1 MSLLEMFSARY
12 PMARTTFLGA
22 LKSAGGTHLAAHENP
37 RKGPAGEALYAD
49 IARIGPDDAKRLLIL
64 VSGTHGI
71 EGYSGSGC
79 HAAWLASGLFA
90 RQAGADTAVLFVH
103 AINPFGFA
111 WGRRTNEDNV
121 DLNRNFVDHAKPR
134 PANADYEAIAE
145 HVDPV
150 DWGDAAARAKHN
162 AAIAKFLGRETH
174 DVMSKAMHGGQYV
187 NPKGTFYGGT
197 APTWSN
203 RIFRAAVAEHAA
215 RAEQVA
221 IIDYHTGGGLFG
233 FVDFF
238 VDDDRDGVTGR
249 DGLSGAAKSRHWFSH
264 ATVIA
269 EDKAR
274 YGKDAQSETPGN
286 LFYAVPEIV
295 PGKRY
300 TLGLVELR
308 TGEAKTGIDAIRA
321 ENWLFH
327 HGDIDSPEG
336 AARADAIR
344 AEVRERFYPASEVW
358 RAMVLRQ
365 SHALIGEALA
375 GLAKA

>member
-1 MSLLEMFSARY
+1 MAPYDIFPATYSEARANFLAALSA
-12 PMARTTFLGA
+12 
-22 LKSAGGTHLAAHENP
+22 AGGTHLAVHENP
-37 RKGPAGEALYAD
+37 RKGPAGEAFFAD
-49 IARIGPDDAKRLLIL
+49 IARIGPADAAKLLVL

-71 EGYSGSGC
+71 EGYAGSGC
-79 HAAWLASGLFA
+79 HAGWLAADLFA
-90 RQAGADTAVLFVH
+90 RQAGPDMAVLFVH

-121 DLNRNFVDHAKPR
+121 DLNRNFIDHAKPR
-134 PANADYEAIAE
+134 PVNPDYEAIAA

-150 DWGDAAARAKHN
+150 DWDDAAARAKHN
-162 AAIAKFLGRETH
+162 AAIAKFLKRDTH

-187 NPKGTFYGGT
+187 NPKGTFYGGV
-197 APTWSN
+197 APVWSN
-203 RIFRAAVAEHAA
+203 RIFREALAAHAA
-215 RAEQVA
+215 RAEHVA
-221 IIDYHTGGGLFG
+221 IIDYHTGGGPFG

-238 VDDDRDGVTGR
+238 VDDDRDGQAGPR
-249 DGLSGAAKSRHWFSH
+249 KSRRWFSH

-274 YGKDAQSETPGN
+274 HGKDAQSETPGN

-308 TGEAKTGIDAIRA
+308 TGEDKTGIDAIRA

-327 HGDIDSPEG
+327 HGEIESAEG
-336 AARADAIR
+336 KAIR
-344 AEVRERFYPASEVW
+344 AEVRERFYPASDVW

-365 SHALIGEALA
+365 SHSLIGEVLA
-375 GLAKA
+375 GLAKV

>member
-1 MSLLEMFSARY
+1 MSGSPAFSATY
-12 PMARTTFLGA
+12 AEARAKHLSA
-22 LKSAGGTHLAAHENP
+22 LAAAGGAHLAAHENP
-37 RKGPAGEALYAD
+37 RRGPSGERLYTDVARVGPAV
-49 IARIGPDDAKRLLIL
+49 ARKLLVL

-71 EGYSGSGC
+71 EGYAGSGC
-79 HAAWLASGLFA
+79 HTGWLAARLFGH
-90 RQAGADTAVLFVH
+90 QAGADTAVLLVH

-121 DLNRNFVDHAKPR
+121 DLNRNFIDHAQPR
-134 PANADYEAIAE
+134 PANADYDAIAA

-162 AAIAKFLGRETH
+162 AAIAKFLGRATH
-174 DVMSKAMHGGQYV
+174 DVMCKAMHGGQYV
-187 NPKGTFYGGT
+187 NPKGTFYGGA
-197 APTWSN
+197 APVWSN
-203 RIFRAAVAEHAA
+203 RIFRAALAEHAV
-215 RAEQVA
+215 RAQHIA
-221 IIDYHTGGGLFG
+221 IIDYHTGGGPMG

-238 VDDDRDGVTGR
+238 LDDDRDGEA
-249 DGLSGAAKSRHWFSH
+249 GARKSRHWFSH

-269 EDKAR
+269 EDKAKH
-274 YGKDAQSETPGN
+274 GKDAQSETPGN

-295 PGKRY
+295 PGKRT

-327 HGDIDSPEG
+327 HGDIASAEG
-336 AARADAIR
+336 EAIR
-344 AEVRERFYPASEVW
+344 AEVRERFYPASAVW

-365 SHALIGEALA
+365 SHTLIGEALA

>member
-1 MSLLEMFSARY
+1 MTQLDIFSADYATCR
-12 PMARTTFLGA
+12 AKFLAA
-22 LKSAGGTHLAAHENP
+22 LKSAGGSHLASHESP
-37 RKGPAGEALYAD
+37 KRGPAGEPLYTD
-49 IARIGPDDAKRLLIL
+49 IARIGPATATKLLIL

-79 HAAWLASGLFA
+79 HAGWLSSGLFA
-90 RQAGADTAVLFVH
+90 RQAGPDTAVLFIH

-121 DLNRNFVDHAKPR
+121 DLNRNFIDHAKPR
-134 PANADYEAIAE
+134 PANPDYEAIAA

-162 AAIAKFLGRETH
+162 AAVAKFLKRDTH

-187 NPKGTFYGGT
+187 NSKGTFYGGI
-197 APTWSN
+197 APVWSN
-203 RIFRAAVAEHAA
+203 RLFRAVVAEHAA
-215 RAEQVA
+215 RAEHIA
-221 IIDYHTGGGLFG
+221 IIDYHTGGGPFG
-233 FVDFF
+233 FVDHF
-238 VDDDRDGVTGR
+238 VDDDRDGAE
-249 DGLSGAAKSRHWFSH
+249 GARKSRHWFSDV
-264 ATVIA
+264 TVIA
-269 EDKAR
+269 EDKAKH
-274 YGKDAQSETPGN
+274 GKDAQSETPGN
-286 LFYAVPEIV
+286 LFYSVPEIV

-308 TGEAKTGIDAIRA
+308 TGENQTGVDAIRA

-336 AARADAIR
+336 KAIR
-344 AEVRERFYPASEVW
+344 AEVRERFYPASPVW

-365 SHALIGEALA
+365 SHTLIGEALA
-375 GLAKA
+375 GLAKL

>member
-1 MSLLEMFSARY
+1 MSAVFAFAPTYRDARKI
-12 PMARTTFLGA
+12 FLDA
-22 LKSAGGTHLAAHENP
+22 LAAADGIHLAALENP
-37 RKGPAGEALYAD
+37 RRGPTGEALHTD
-49 IARIGPDDAKRLLIL
+49 IARVGPADARKLLVL

-71 EGYSGSGC
+71 EGYAGSGC
-79 HAAWLASGLFA
+79 HSAWLAGGHFA
-90 RQAGADTAVLFVH
+90 RQAGPDTAVLFVH

-121 DLNRNFVDHAKPR
+121 DLNRNFVDHAKPH

-150 DWGDAAARAKHN
+150 DWNDPAALARHN
-162 AAIAKFLGRETH
+162 AAIANFLKRDTH
-174 DVMSKAMHGGQYV
+174 DVLCKAMHGGQYV
-187 NPKGTFYGGT
+187 NAKGTFYGGT
-197 APTWSN
+197 ARTWSN
-203 RIFRAAVAEHAA
+203 RVFREALAEHAA
-215 RAEQVA
+215 RAGHIC
-221 IIDYHTGGGLFG
+221 IIDYHTGGGPFG
-233 FVDFF
+233 FVEFF
-238 VDDDRDGVTGR
+238 VDDDR
-249 DGLSGAAKSRHWFSH
+249 DGLSGAAKSRHWFGH

-269 EDKAR
+269 EDKAKH
-274 YGKDAQSETPGN
+274 GKDAQSETPGN

-327 HGDIDSPEG
+327 HGDIDSPLG
-336 AARADAIR
+336 RAIR
-344 AEVRERFYPASEVW
+344 SEVRERFYPDSAVW

-365 SHALIGEALA
+365 SNALIGEALA
-375 GLAKA
+375 GLGRV

>member
-1 MSLLEMFSARY
+1 MQIDCFSADYGACRSK
-12 PMARTTFLGA
+12 FLAA
-22 LKSAGGTHLAAHENP
+22 LSAAGGTHLAAHENP
-37 RKGPAGEALYAD
+37 RRGPADEALYTD
-49 IARIGPDDAKRLLIL
+49 IARIGPADAKKLLIL

-90 RQAGADTAVLFVH
+90 RQAGPETAVLFMH

-121 DLNRNFVDHAKPR
+121 DLNRNFIDHAKPR
-134 PANADYEAIAE
+134 PANADYDAIAE

-150 DWGDAAARAKHN
+150 DCGAPAGRAKHN
-162 AAIAKFLGRETH
+162 AAIAKFVGRETH
-174 DVMSKAMHGGQYV
+174 DVLCKAMHGGQYV
-187 NPKGTFYGGT
+187 NPKGTFYGGV
-197 APTWSN
+197 APVWSN
-203 RIFRAAVAEHAA
+203 RIFRAALAEHAA
-215 RAEQVA
+215 RAEHVA
-221 IIDYHTGGGLFG
+221 IIDYHTGGGPFG

-238 VDDDRDGVTGR
+238 LDDDRDGVTGR
-249 DGLSGAAKSRHWFSH
+249 DGEEGARKSRHWFSH

-269 EDKAR
+269 EDKAKH
-274 YGKDAQSETPGN
+274 GKDAQSETPGN
-286 LFYAVPEIV
+286 LFYSVPEIV

-308 TGEAKTGIDAIRA
+308 TGEDKTGVDAIRA

-327 HGDIDSPEG
+327 HGDINSPEG
-336 AARADAIR
+336 MAIR

-365 SHALIGEALA
+365 SHTLIGEMLA

>member
-1 MSLLEMFSARY
+1 MPSSQKFHDTFRQAQEAFLAELSA
-12 PMARTTFLGA
+12 
-22 LKSAGGTHLAAHENP
+22 AGGTRLAAHENP
-37 RKGPAGEALYAD
+37 RRGPAGEPLFTD
-49 IARIGPDDAKRLLIL
+49 IARIGPADARKLLVL

-71 EGYSGSGC
+71 EGYAGSGC
-79 HAAWLASGLFA
+79 HAGWLAGGHFA

-103 AINPFGFA
+103 AVNPFGFA

-121 DLNRNFVDHAKPR
+121 DLNRNFIDHAKPH

-150 DWGDAAARAKHN
+150 DWHDPVALARHN
-162 AAIAKFLGRETH
+162 AAIAKFLKRDTH
-174 DVMSKAMHGGQYV
+174 DVMCKAMHGGQYV
-187 NPKGTFYGGT
+187 NPKGTFYGGV

-203 RIFRAAVAEHAA
+203 RIFRAALAEHGA
-215 RAEQVA
+215 RAEHIC
-221 IIDYHTGGGLFG
+221 IIDYHTGGGPFG

-238 VDDDRDGVTGR
+238 VDDDRDG
-249 DGLSGAAKSRHWFSH
+249 LAGASKSRHWFGH

-269 EDKAR
+269 EDKAQH
-274 YGKDAQSETPGN
+274 GKDAQSETPGN

-308 TGEAKTGIDAIRA
+308 TGEAVTGIDSIRA

-327 HGDIDSPEG
+327 HGDIDSPAG
-336 AARADAIR
+336 RAIR
-344 AEVRERFYPASEVW
+344 AEVRERFYPDSAMW

-365 SHALIGEALA
+365 SNALIGEALA
-375 GLAKA
+375 GLAQV

>member
-1 MSLLEMFSARY
+1 MQFDFFSTDYATSRARFLRALE
-12 PMARTTFLGA
+12 T
-22 LKSAGGTHLAAHENP
+22 AGGTHLASHENSC
-37 RKGPAGEALYAD
+37 KGPAGEALFTD
-49 IARIGPDDAKRLLIL
+49 IARVGPANAKKLLIL

-90 RQAGADTAVLFVH
+90 RQAGPDTAVLFIH

-121 DLNRNFVDHAKPR
+121 DLNRNFIDHAKPR

-162 AAIAKFLGRETH
+162 AAIAKFLQRETH
-174 DVMSKAMHGGQYV
+174 DVLCKAMHGGQYV

-197 APTWSN
+197 APVWSN

-215 RAEQVA
+215 HAEHIC
-221 IIDYHTGGGLFG
+221 IIDYHTGGGPFG
-233 FVDFF
+233 FVDHF
-238 VDDDRDGVTGR
+238 VDDDRDG
-249 DGLSGAAKSRHWFSH
+249 LSGEAKSRHWWNH

-269 EDKAR
+269 EDKAKH
-274 YGKDAQSETPGN
+274 GKDAQSETPGN
-286 LFYAVPEIV
+286 LFYSVPEIV

-308 TGEAKTGIDAIRA
+308 TGEAKTGVDAIRA

-327 HGDIDSPEG
+327 HGDIDSEEG
-336 AARADAIR
+336 KAIR
-344 AEVRERFYPASEVW
+344 AEVRERFYPASDVW

-365 SHALIGEALA
+365 SHTLIGEALA

>member
-1 MSLLEMFSARY
+1 MIQLDSFAANY
-12 PMARTTFLGA
+12 ATARTNLLTA
-22 LKSAGGTHLAAHENP
+22 LSSAGGAHLAAHENP
-37 RKGPAGEALYAD
+37 RRGPADEALYTD
-49 IARIGPDDAKRLLIL
+49 IARIGPADARKLLIL

-79 HAAWLASGLFA
+79 HTGWLARGCFD
-90 RQAGADTAVLFVH
+90 RQIGDDTAVLFIH

-121 DLNRNFVDHAKPR
+121 DLNRNFIDHAKPR
-134 PANADYEAIAE
+134 PPNPDYDAIAA

-187 NPKGTFYGGT
+187 NPKGTFYGGIE
-197 APTWSN
+197 PVWSN
-203 RIFRAAVAEHAA
+203 RIFRSAVAEHAA
-215 RAEQVA
+215 RAERIA
-221 IIDYHTGGGLFG
+221 IIDYHTGGGPFG
-233 FVDFF
+233 FADHF
-238 VDDDRDGVTGR
+238 VDDDRDG
-249 DGLSGAAKSRHWFSH
+249 LSGEAKSRHWFSH

-269 EDKAR
+269 EDKAKH
-274 YGKDAQSETPGN
+274 GKNAQSETPGN

-308 TGEAKTGIDAIRA
+308 TGTDKTGIDAIRA

-327 HGDIDSPEG
+327 HGDMSSPEG
-336 AARADAIR
+336 KAIR
-344 AEVRERFYPASEVW
+344 AEVRERFYPSSAVW

-365 SHALIGEALA
+365 SNALIGETLA
-375 GLAKA
+375 GLARV

>member
-1 MSLLEMFSARY
+1 MTNLANFPATYPDAR
-12 PMARTTFLGA
+12 AKFLAA
-22 LKSAGGTHLAAHENP
+22 LSSAGGTHLAAHENP
-37 RKGPAGEALYAD
+37 RRGPAGETLFTD
-49 IARIGPDDAKRLLIL
+49 IARIGPADAKRLLIL

-79 HAAWLASGLFA
+79 HTAWLARGCFD
-90 RQAGADTAVLFVH
+90 RQIGDDTAVLFIH

-121 DLNRNFVDHAKPR
+121 DLNRNFIDHAKPR
-134 PANADYEAIAE
+134 PANADYDAIAE

-150 DWGDAAARAKHN
+150 DWGDPAARARHN
-162 AAIAKFLGRETH
+162 AAIAKFVKRDTH
-174 DVMSKAMHGGQYV
+174 DVLCKAMHGGQYV

-197 APTWSN
+197 APAWSN

-215 RAEQVA
+215 RAEHIA
-221 IIDYHTGGGLFG
+221 IIDYHTGGGPFG
-233 FVDFF
+233 FVDHF
-238 VDDDRDGVTGR
+238 VDDDLDGETGAR
-249 DGLSGAAKSRHWFSH
+249 KSRHWWSH

-269 EDKAR
+269 EDKAKH
-274 YGKDAQSETPGN
+274 GKDAQSETPGN
-286 LFYAVPEIV
+286 LFMSVPEIV

-300 TLGLVELR
+300 TLGLVEFR
-308 TGEAKTGIDAIRA
+308 TGEHQTGVDAIRA

-327 HGDIDSPEG
+327 HGDIESPEG
-336 AARADAIR
+336 KAIR

-365 SHALIGEALA
+365 SNALIGEALA
-375 GLAKA
+375 GLAKV

>member
-1 MSLLEMFSARY
+1 MSDQAPFSASY
-12 PMARTTFLGA
+12 PEARRGFLA
-22 LKSAGGTHLAAHENP
+22 AVAATGGTHLAAHENP
-37 RKGPAGEALYAD
+37 RRGPADEALHTD
-49 IARIGPDDAKRLLIL
+49 IARIGPADARKLLVL

-71 EGYSGSGC
+71 EGYAGSGC
-79 HAAWLASGLFA
+79 HTGWLAGGHFA
-90 RQAGADTAVLFVH
+90 RQAGADATVLFVH
-103 AINPFGFA
+103 AINPFGIA

-121 DLNRNFVDHAKPR
+121 DLNRNFVDHAKPH
-134 PANADYEAIAE
+134 PANADYEAIAA

-150 DWGDAAARAKHN
+150 DWHDAAALARHN
-162 AAIAKFLGRETH
+162 AAIAKFLKRDTH
-174 DVMSKAMHGGQYV
+174 DVMCKAMHGGQYT

-197 APTWSN
+197 TPTWSN
-203 RIFRAAVAEHAA
+203 RIFRQALAAYAANAEHIC
-215 RAEQVA
+215 
-221 IIDYHTGGGLFG
+221 IIDYHTGGGPFG

-238 VDDDRDGVTGR
+238 VDDDRDGS
-249 DGLSGAAKSRHWFSH
+249 SGAAKSRHWFGH

-269 EDKAR
+269 DDKAAH
-274 YGKDAQSETPGN
+274 GKDAQSETPGN

-308 TGEAKTGIDAIRA
+308 TGEARTGIDAIRA

-327 HGDIDSPEG
+327 HGDIASPEG
-336 AARADAIR
+336 KAIR
-344 AEVRERFYPASEVW
+344 AEVRERFYPDSAVW

-365 SHALIGEALA
+365 STALIGEALA